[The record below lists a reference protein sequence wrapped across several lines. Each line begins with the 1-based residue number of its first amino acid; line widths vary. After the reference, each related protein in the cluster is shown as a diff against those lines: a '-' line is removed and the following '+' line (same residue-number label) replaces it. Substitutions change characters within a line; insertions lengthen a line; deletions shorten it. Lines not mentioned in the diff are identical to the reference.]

1 MFTTSTRR
9 SFFLAARQSTRH
21 SGAMSSSPVHVSL
34 QASPEGGWSWTELAR
49 RCEDAGLRALLVS
62 DHPGNGP
69 SPFVALAAAASVTT
83 TLRLGGYVLN
93 AGVRDPLFI
102 AADAATLDVVSEGR
116 AEVGIGAGH
125 TPAEWEMT
133 GRARPPAPERVQH
146 LMTVAAAVRAL
157 LDGQSVP
164 ADTLGTLRDVT
175 LDEPRP
181 IQQRVPLLIGG
192 NNPDLLA
199 WAGQHADA
207 VGLSGLGRT
216 LPDGHRHTVS
226 WSTTRTDQ
234 TVTAVRSGAAR
245 GGRDVPP
252 REALVQMVAVTNDR
266 ASAVAA
272 FAEDFQ
278 LSAEDALAA
287 PYLWIGTTQQIVEQL
302 HAARER
308 WGITRWVVRADAL
321 EAARDVITHL

>member
-1 MFTTSTRR
+1 MSTS
-9 SFFLAARQSTRH
+9 
-21 SGAMSSSPVHVSL
+21 PIHVSL
-34 QASPEGGWSWTELAR
+34 QASPEFGRSWTELAR

-62 DHPGNGP
+62 DHPGSGP

-83 TLRLGGYVLN
+83 TLRLGSYVLN
-93 AGVRDPLFI
+93 AGVRDPLLI
-102 AADAATLDVVSEGR
+102 AADVATLDVVSDGR
-116 AEVGIGAGH
+116 AEVGIGGGH

-133 GRARPPAPERVQH
+133 GRTRPPAAQRVQH
-146 LMTVAAAVRAL
+146 LMTVGAAVRAL
-157 LDGQSVP
+157 LDGESVL
-164 ADTLGTLRDVT
+164 ADTLGALRDVT

-181 IQQRVPLLIGG
+181 VQERIPLLIGG
-192 NNPDLLA
+192 NNPELLA

-226 WSTTRTDQ
+226 WSTARTDQ
-234 TVTAVRSGAAR
+234 TITAVRSGAAR
-245 GGRDVPP
+245 GGREVPP
-252 REALVQMVAVTNDR
+252 LEALVQMVSVTNDR
-266 ASAVAA
+266 PSAVAA
-272 FAEDFQ
+272 FADDFQ
-278 LSAEDALAA
+278 LSVDDALAA

-321 EAARDVITHL
+321 EAARDVIAHL